1 MHPVLKKALVGLT
14 SSLAFVFTLPAWS
27 QAFPQK
33 PITVVVTQGPGSG
46 SDVMARMLAGYLSPL
61 LGQSVVVENR
71 AGASGIIGHQSVAKA
86 PADGYT
92 LLFTSTAGLFV
103 VPVMNPNA
111 KYSLA
116 DYEPVA
122 PVMRAPFAVLVA
134 NNATAPKTMAELI
147 STVKSKPQSFASA
160 GVGTMTH
167 LGSELVMRKAGMQ
180 ATHIPY
186 KGSGAAL
193 TDLMGGQV
201 FFATDSLTA
210 AMTHIRSGRLR
221 ALATTDAT
229 REASLPDVPTLAE
242 SGLPGLQVAAIGG
255 LFAPKGT
262 PKEVVDKVADATR
275 KVLANPDVQKRFAAV
290 ETDPLNLSIPAFNE
304 LLRKE
309 AEVWSPLV
317 RQLDLKQE

>member
-147 STVKSKPQSFASA
+147 STFKSKPQSFASA

-201 FFATDSLTA
+201 LFATDSLTA

>member
-1 MHPVLKKALVGLT
+1 MHPILKKALVGLT
-14 SSLAFVFTLPAWS
+14 SSIAFIFASPAWS

-46 SDVMARMLAGYLSPL
+46 SDVMARLLAGYLSPL

-71 AGASGIIGHQSVAKA
+71 AGGSGIIGHQSVAKA

-134 NNATAPKTMAELI
+134 NTPTAPKTMAELI

-201 FFATDSLTA
+201 LFATDSLTA

-221 ALATTDAT
+221 ALATTDTA

-242 SGLPGLQVAAIGG
+242 SGLPGVQVAAIGG

-262 PKEVVDKVADATR
+262 AKDVVEKIADATR
-275 KVLANPDVQKRFAAV
+275 KVLANPEVMKRFAAV
-290 ETDPLNLSIPAFNE
+290 ETDPLNIAIPAFND

>member
-1 MHPVLKKALVGLT
+1 
-14 SSLAFVFTLPAWS
+14 
-27 QAFPQK
+27 
-33 PITVVVTQGPGSG
+33 
-46 SDVMARMLAGYLSPL
+46 
-61 LGQSVVVENR
+61 
-71 AGASGIIGHQSVAKA
+71 
-86 PADGYT
+86 
-92 LLFTSTAGLFV
+92 
-103 VPVMNPNA
+103 
-111 KYSLA
+111 
-116 DYEPVA
+116 
-122 PVMRAPFAVLVA
+122 
-134 NNATAPKTMAELI
+134 
-147 STVKSKPQSFASA
+147 
-160 GVGTMTH
+160 

-201 FFATDSLTA
+201 LFATDSLTA

-221 ALATTDAT
+221 ALATTDTT